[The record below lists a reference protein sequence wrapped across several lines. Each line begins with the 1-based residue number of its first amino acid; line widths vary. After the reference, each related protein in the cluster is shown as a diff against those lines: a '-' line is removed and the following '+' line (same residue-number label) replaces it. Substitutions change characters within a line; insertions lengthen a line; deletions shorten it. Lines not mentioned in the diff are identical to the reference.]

1 MEEQPRRIITV
12 EEVEE
17 LIRQLPSVQAVRVV
31 VSDWGAIE
39 EIHVLAG
46 SDRPAKQIVRDV
58 ESCLM
63 ARWGM
68 VIDHKCI
75 SVAQLVQKEPSP
87 FRVRVRLMSVHVLN
101 NTIRHLTR
109 VEVNLGLLDPA
120 TGEPVL
126 TCQGA
131 DEGGD
136 MPLAIWFTAASAAVK
151 ALNQLADP
159 GWEFSA
165 QGATCQEVGGQ
176 QVAVV
181 TLILLNPRG
190 DDEALAGAAVVKGER
205 VEAFV
210 KATLDAANR
219 RLGKACAQQS
229 RRKWSEVPEGEE
241 SGEQGAGGG
250 SAS

>member
-1 MEEQPRRIITV
+1 VEEQPRRIITV
-12 EEVEE
+12 EEVED

-46 SDRPAKQIVRDV
+46 SERPAKQIVRDV

-63 ARWGM
+63 ARWGL
-68 VIDHKCI
+68 VVDHKCI
-75 SVAQLVQKEPSP
+75 SVAQLTPREPPP
-87 FRVRVRLMSVHVLN
+87 FGVRVRLLGVHILN
-101 NTIRHLTR
+101 DAVRHTCR
-109 VEVNLGLLDPA
+109 VETSLGLMDPA
-120 TGEPVL
+120 TGEPVF
-126 TCQGA
+126 TYRGSA
-131 DEGGD
+131 EGGD
-136 MPLAIWFTAASAAVK
+136 MPQAIWFTAVSATVQ

-159 GWEFSA
+159 GWEFA
-165 QGATCQEVGGQ
+165 PQGATCVEAGSE

-181 TLILLNPRG
+181 SLVLLTPRG
-190 DDEALAGAAVVKGER
+190 DEETLAGAAVVRGER

-229 RRKWSEVPEGEE
+229 RRRWSEVPGGEE
-241 SGEQGAGGG
+241 GNDD
-250 SAS
+250 

>member
-12 EEVEE
+12 EEVEG
-17 LIRQLPSVQAVRVV
+17 LIRQLPSVRAARVV

-63 ARWGM
+63 ARWGL

-75 SVAQLVQKEPSP
+75 SVAQLVEKEPIP
-87 FRVRVRLMSVHVLN
+87 FTVRVRLMGVHVLN
-101 NTIRHLTR
+101 DTLRHLTR
-109 VEVNLGLLDPA
+109 VEVSLGLLDPA
-120 TGEPVL
+120 TGEAVV
-126 TCQGA
+126 TCRGE
-131 DEGGD
+131 DEGGNA
-136 MPLAIWFTAASAAVK
+136 PLAIWYTATSATVR

-165 QGATCQEVGGQ
+165 LGASCQDVGGE

-181 TLILLNPRG
+181 TLILLTPRG
-190 DDEALAGAAVVKGER
+190 DQERLAGAAVVRGEK

-219 RLGKACAQQS
+219 RLGKACARQS
-229 RRKWSEVPEGEE
+229 WRRWSEVEEGEE
-241 SGEQGAGGG
+241 SGER
-250 SAS
+250 